1 MVDFNVIFLFAVQ
14 LAGLVLQV
22 AILLFSYVKTGKL
35 APMVVAI
42 STIVLA
48 IMPFLLARVIVEPT
62 QFMLSSGI
70 INLLNTGLFVWLV
83 YALSTPIR
91 RSKAVASEDV

>member
-1 MVDFNVIFLFAVQ
+1 MVDFNVIFLFGAQ
-14 LAGLVLQV
+14 IAALVLQV
-22 AILLFSYVKTGKL
+22 GILLFSYVKTGKL

-48 IMPFLLARVIVEPT
+48 VMPFLLAHVVT
-62 QFMLSSGI
+62 SQSQFMLSSGI

-91 RSKAVASEDV
+91 RSKAVAPEDV